1 MLYLKQGIQN
11 IVYANLLDSRDN
23 PFNPGFGSE
32 LIQNPD
38 FNVGSDEV
46 DDGNFPT
53 GTTAWTT
60 EPGWEI
66 INGRLEGNI
75 TTTSASTTQGGYVFS
90 GKTFKVVYTVTDY
103 IQGEVRIY
111 LGGSQST
118 TNRSANGTYTEYIAI
133 SGGNT
138 TLYIQ
143 GIGNFI
149 GNIDNIS
156 VKEVGEH
163 WNNPDGSVTFTTGSA
178 KIDVLYAN
186 NRLSQNQI
194 TGDDLRYRVT
204 YVISE
209 NIGTTQLSFYVGNQY
224 SIKDGTVGTHTFDY
238 TRAGT
243 DDNIF
248 FKGDNGTSITI
259 DSISV
264 KSFIDNPFSWLIN
277 ITNDFTKES
286 TTLLQI
292 PDASLLI
299 TPGTNTVSY
308 PINVIT
314 TGTANGLL
322 QEVLL
327 ENTGYY
333 SYEIYKQDSVTNLD
347 ITDAVVGKLVES
359 GKALIYN
366 ADSEVTYKEHPD
378 GNPNNFIYVP

>member
-1 MLYLKQGIQN
+1 MLYLKQGITN

-23 PFNPGFGSE
+23 LVTTGLGSE

-38 FNVGSDEV
+38 F
-46 DDGNFPT
+46 
-53 GTTAWTT
+53 T
-60 EPGWEI
+60 ELP
-66 INGRLEGNI
+66 
-75 TTTSASTTQGGYVFS
+75 
-90 GKTFKVVYTVTDY
+90 
-103 IQGEVRIY
+103 
-111 LGGSQST
+111 LGV
-118 TNRSANGTYTEYIAI
+118 NW
-133 SGGNT
+133 
-138 TLYIQ
+138 
-143 GIGNFI
+143 
-149 GNIDNIS
+149 D
-156 VKEVGEH
+156 
-163 WNNPDGSVTFTTGSA
+163 NPDGSVTFTTGSA
-178 KIDVLYAN
+178 KIDVLYGN
-186 NRLSQNQI
+186 NRLRQSSV
-194 TGDDLRYRVT
+194 TGDTLSYRVT

-224 SIKDGTVGTHTFDY
+224 LIKDGTVGTHTFDY

-243 DDNIF
+243 SDSLI

-264 KSFIDNPFSWLIN
+264 KQFVDNPFSWLIN

-286 TTLLQI
+286 TTFLQI
-292 PDASLLI
+292 PDTSVII
-299 TPGTNTVSY
+299 TP
-308 PINVIT
+308 
-314 TGTANGLL
+314 GTANGLL

-347 ITDAVVGKLVES
+347 ITNAVVGKLVES